1 MDTPAGSHAPH
12 DATGEQRDL
21 MGARQGDQDAVVR
34 LLVRYRPLL
43 RGVSRRYFL
52 PAGDADDLLQ
62 EATLGFIKAVR
73 DYQPELGV
81 PFRPFAELCATR
93 QVISA
98 VKAATRQKHAVLNT
112 AVSLNRPRH
121 DEGDGET
128 LVDIVTD
135 SAATPED
142 TLVRREEAAAVAA
155 AIREILSPYERDV
168 VRHYLQGRSFAEIAA
183 ACGTHPKSVDNAL
196 WRVKHKLR
204 RYFLQLDTDDQA
216 QAAGPHR
223 VPFPAYGIR
232 ADRPADA

>member
-1 MDTPAGSHAPH
+1 MDMPAASSAPS
-12 DATGEQRDL
+12 DPAVEQLDL
-21 MGARQGDQDAVVR
+21 IGARQGDQEAVAR
-34 LLVRYRPLL
+34 LLLRYRPLL

-62 EATLGFIKAVR
+62 EATVGFIKAVR
-73 DYQPELGV
+73 DYQPGLGV

-98 VKAATRQKHAVLNT
+98 VKAATRQKHAVLNG

-128 LVDIVTD
+128 LADTVPDQ
-135 SAATPED
+135 AATPED
-142 TLVRREEAAAVAA
+142 TLVRREEAAAVAV

-204 RYFLQLDTDDQA
+204 RYFLQT
-216 QAAGPHR
+216 GPA
-223 VPFPAYGIR
+223 VPRRAPLPARGIR
-232 ADRPADA
+232 TDRPADA